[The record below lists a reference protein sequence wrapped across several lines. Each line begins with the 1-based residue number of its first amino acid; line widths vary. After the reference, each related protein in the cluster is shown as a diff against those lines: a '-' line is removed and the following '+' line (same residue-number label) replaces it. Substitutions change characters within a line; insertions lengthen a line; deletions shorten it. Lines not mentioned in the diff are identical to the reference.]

1 MAKVNRFGKA
11 TVLTSEQLQQLWYE
25 LDQPHRLITQIA
37 YFTAARIGEVLQLR
51 REDVGADT
59 IVYRATN
66 TKTKTT
72 REVEIPSQLRS
83 LLDAA
88 ELPAKG
94 YLFPSAGKSGHL
106 TRQGVDQGTKQAAA
120 LVGIEGVSTHSF
132 RRSMATHLHLAGVPL
147 RAIQRITGHATL
159 AALEQYLDIER
170 REASQQHQKVL
181 DGLFPVEA

>member
-11 TVLTSEQLQQLWYE
+11 TVLSSKQLQLLWYE
-25 LDQPHRLITQIA
+25 LDQPQRLVTQIA

-59 IVYRATN
+59 IVYRAVN
-66 TKTKTT
+66 TKTEKT

-94 YLFPSAGKSGHL
+94 YLFPSIAKSGHL
-106 TRQGVDQGTKQAAA
+106 TRQGVDQGIKQASA
-120 LVGIEGVSTHSF
+120 LLGIDGVSTHSF
-132 RRSMATHLHLAGVPL
+132 RRSMAMHLHLAGVPL
-147 RAIQRITGHATL
+147 RAIQRVTGHATL
-159 AALEQYLDIER
+159 AALEQYLDIGR
-170 REASQQHQKVL
+170 REASQQHQTVL
-181 DGLFPVEA
+181 NELFPIA